1 MKKLLTPTIVCIMV
15 LVNLFFVG
23 ASTQNN
29 ETSSAVLAQGASI
42 QEEST
47 PEITVEENYEFD
59 VNTSYAELMVSAAC
73 QGDISL
79 GHEYERLRNLKKQHL
94 HIEDNLTFD
103 DLYLLSKIIETETG
117 SNWLT
122 EEHRQMVAS
131 VVVNRVKSPE
141 FPNTLYEVVYQR
153 GQYAAVRTSRFEN
166 LIPSE
171 KAVRSAM
178 AVLKDGSIAPPSV
191 VFQAEFVQG
200 KGTYKKITDS
210 ILGTTYFCYSSNS
223 SLYE

>member
-1 MKKLLTPTIVCIMV
+1 MKKLLTPAIVCIMV

-42 QEEST
+42 QEESA
-47 PEITVEENYEFD
+47 PEITVEETYEFD

-103 DLYLLSKIIETETG
+103 DLYLLSKIIETEAG

-153 GQYAAVRTSRFEN
+153 GQYAAARTSRFEN

-210 ILGTTYFCYSSNS
+210 ILGTTYFCYSSNQ
-223 SLYE
+223 SLYK

>member
-1 MKKLLTPTIVCIMV
+1 MKKLLTPAIVCIMV

-42 QEEST
+42 REESA
-47 PEITVEENYEFD
+47 PEITVEETYEFD
-59 VNTSYAELMVSAAC
+59 VNTSYAELMMSAAC

-103 DLYLLSKIIETETG
+103 DLYLLSKIIETEAG

-153 GQYAAVRTSRFEN
+153 GQYAAARTSRFEN

-210 ILGTTYFCYSSNS
+210 ILGTTYFCYSSNP